1 MGSPR
6 LEELDRMLV
15 MSDKLRN
22 VAAPRPEFFN
32 SSLNI
37 RYSLSLSRLVRS
49 SLMYLEKRG
58 VRSRVRE
65 IQSWWVPGRPS

>member
-6 LEELDRMLV
+6 PEELERKLV

-22 VAAPRPEFFN
+22 VAAPKPEFLN

-37 RYSLSLSRLVRS
+37 RYSFSLSRLVRS
-49 SLMYLEKRG
+49 SLIYLEKRG
-58 VRSRVRE
+58 VRSRVKE
-65 IQSWWVPGRPS
+65 FQSRWYLDD